1 MSKVIMAVLFA
12 ATLLGCKSETAN
24 EKRGGKLKV
33 VATTGMIYDAVVN
46 IAGDS
51 VEAEALMGPG
61 VDPHL
66 YKATQG
72 DLARL
77 TGADVV
83 FYNGLH
89 LEGKMGEVLEKLGRV
104 KRVVAVAENIPAEKL
119 RDTPIFAGNFDPHI
133 WFDVALWKSAVREV
147 GLTLS
152 KEDSL
157 NAPFYQKNMEAY
169 LMQMDSL
176 HAWVTTEI
184 ASIPDDQRI
193 LITAHDAF
201 GYFGDAYN
209 IEVMGLQ
216 GISTQSE
223 FGLKDIANLV
233 NLITDRKIKSVFIE
247 TSVSDRAI
255 NAVVDGCRQRG
266 HEVIVGGKLY
276 SDAMGDF
283 DTPDG
288 TYMGMVTA
296 NVRTIVTSLK

>member
-1 MSKVIMAVLFA
+1 
-12 ATLLGCKSETAN
+12 
-24 EKRGGKLKV
+24 
-33 VATTGMIYDAVVN
+33 
-46 IAGDS
+46 
-51 VEAEALMGPG
+51 
-61 VDPHL
+61 
-66 YKATQG
+66 
-72 DLARL
+72 
-77 TGADVV
+77 
-83 FYNGLH
+83 
-89 LEGKMGEVLEKLGRV
+89 MGEVLEKLGRV
-104 KRVVAVAENIPAEKL
+104 KSVVAVAENIRGEKL
-119 RDTPIFAGNFDPHI
+119 RDTPLFAGNFDPHI
-133 WFDVALWKSAVREV
+133 WFDVDLWKSAVREV

-157 NAPFYQKNMEAY
+157 NAPYYKKNMDAY
-169 LMQMDSL
+169 LTQLDSL

-184 ASIPDDQRI
+184 ASIPDNQRI

-255 NAVVDGCRQRG
+255 NAVVDGCKQRG
-266 HEVIVGGKLY
+266 HNVIVGGKLY

-283 DTPDG
+283 GTPDG
-288 TYMGMVTA
+288 TYIGMVTA